1 MLRGLL
7 LKPSGREGKRGGMR
21 KGKEEKEREGRKGKE
36 VQSPFNPALTTSA
49 IEINR

>member
-21 KGKEEKEREGRKGKE
+21 KGKEEKEREGRKGKGST
-36 VQSPFNPALTTSA
+36 VSLQSCFDHFCY
-49 IEINR
+49 